1 VQILVADNG
10 IGFDEIRAEHLFEP
24 FERLVGKNQSEYE
37 GIGMGLAICRW
48 IVERHG
54 GEITA
59 RSNPGLGTTFIFSLP
74 VRQTANSK
82 NRGMKELNDGN

>member
-1 VQILVADNG
+1 VQILIEDNG
-10 IGFDEIRAEHLFEP
+10 IGFDESRAEHLFEP
-24 FERLVGKNQSEYE
+24 FERLVGKNQPEYE

-59 RSNPGLGTTFIFSLP
+59 RSNPGQGTTFILTLP
-74 VRQTANSK
+74 IRQIANSK